1 MQKLFHSILSA
12 KRRYRGIVVG
22 VSLWL
27 LRIVRNIEE
36 EEMRRIEREMTACIW
51 EPDSSSQNSYDSL
64 EEEDTRCDC
73 ALGFIGCAV
82 DDLDFAYWGAYG
94 NGKKY

>member
-1 MQKLFHSILSA
+1 MN
-12 KRRYRGIVVG
+12 
-22 VSLWL
+22 
-27 LRIVRNIEE
+27 RIT
-36 EEMRRIEREMTACIW
+36 REMNDLDLGS
-51 EPDSSSQNSYDSL
+51 DSSSPKDYDAL

-94 NGKKY
+94 NGKEY